1 MSPRPFALTPARL
14 RRWPLPQPSHEGDK
28 DARGRILVVAGA
40 GEMPGAALLS
50 AVAAL
55 RAGAGK
61 LQVATCASA
70 APLVAAAVPEAR
82 VVALPE
88 TRGGA
93 LATAAR
99 ARIEAMAAHADAVV
113 VGPGLLES
121 RTAARMLAGWLASLP
136 AIPVVIDAAALCAFD
151 VDGDAIAAGPALRIL
166 TPHAGEAARLLGCTR
181 EHIEANALELG
192 IEMATRFR
200 AVCVMKGST
209 SYVIDGPA
217 LADGAADAIA
227 SNRYGNVGL
236 ATSGSGDTLSGIVGG
251 LAARGASPFQATAWG
266 VFLHAAAGDALAAKQ
281 GGPLGFLARELL
293 DEVPRLMNGL
303 APKTRAQQQR
313 ERPRA

>member
-1 MSPRPFALTPARL
+1 MKSPRVTAISPAWLKRH
-14 RRWPLPQPSHEGDK
+14 PLPEPSHEGDK
-28 DARGRILVVAGA
+28 DARGRILVIAGA

-88 TRGGA
+88 TKAGA

-99 ARIEAMAAHADAVV
+99 AQIDAMSEHADAIV

-121 RTAARMLAGWLASLP
+121 DATARMFAAWLA
-136 AIPVVIDAAALCAFD
+136 AVHEVPVVVDAAALRAFER
-151 VDGDAIAAGPALRIL
+151 DAETVARGRALRIL
-166 TPHAGEAARLLGCTR
+166 TPHAGEAARLLGCAR
-181 EHIEANALELG
+181 GEVEARPLELG
-192 IEMATRFR
+192 IEMARRFS
-200 AVCVMKGST
+200 AVCVMKGAT

-217 LADGAADAIA
+217 LVAGRTGAVV

-236 ATSGSGDTLSGIVGG
+236 ATSGSGDTLSGIIGG
-251 LAARGASPFQATAWG
+251 LAARGADPFRATAWG
-266 VFLHAAAGDALAAKQ
+266 VYLHAAAGDALAREQ

-293 DEVPRLMNGL
+293 DAIPGVMQSSAVQPSRRK
-303 APKTRAQQQR
+303 AKR
-313 ERPRA
+313 

>member
-1 MSPRPFALTPARL
+1 MSLPKPVAITPSWLARHA
-14 RRWPLPQPSHEGDK
+14 LPQPSHGGDK
-28 DARGRILVVAGA
+28 DARGRILVIAGA

-88 TRGGA
+88 TRAGA
-93 LATAAR
+93 LAAAAR
-99 ARIEAMAAHADAVV
+99 ERISRMAEHADAVV

-121 RTAARMLAGWLASLP
+121 DTTARMLAAWLAELH

-151 VDGDAIAAGPALRIL
+151 DDAERVARGDALRII
-166 TPHAGEAARLLGCTR
+166 TPHAGEAARLLGCER
-181 EHIEANALELG
+181 DDVVARPLERG
-192 IEMATRFR
+192 VEMARRFA
-200 AVCVMKGST
+200 AVCVMKGAT
-209 SYVIDGPA
+209 SYIVDGPA
-217 LADGAADAIA
+217 LLGGGGGVA
-227 SNRYGNVGL
+227 SNDYGNVGL
-236 ATSGSGDTLSGIVGG
+236 ATSGSGDTLSGIIGG
-251 LAARGASPFQATAWG
+251 LAARGTSPFEAACWG
-266 VFLHAAAGDALAAKQ
+266 VYLHAAAGDVLARRQ

-293 DEVPRLMNGL
+293 DEIPALMQ
-303 APKTRAQQQR
+303 APHP
-313 ERPRA
+313 RPR

>member
-1 MSPRPFALTPARL
+1 MKTPRAVALTPARL
-14 RRWPLPQPSHEGDK
+14 RCWPLPQPAHEGDK

-40 GEMPGAALLS
+40 GEMPGAALLC

-55 RAGAGK
+55 RVGAGK
-61 LQVATCASA
+61 LQVATSASA

-88 TRGGA
+88 ARSGA
-93 LATAAR
+93 LAAAAR
-99 ARIEAMAAHADAVV
+99 SRLDSMAAHADAVV

-121 RTAARMLAGWLASLP
+121 DASARMLARWLAHLP
-136 AIPVVIDAAALCAFD
+136 PIPVVIDAAALGALRA
-151 VDGDAIAAGPALRIL
+151 DADAVVASAARRIL
-166 TPHAGEAARLLGCTR
+166 TPHAGEASQLLGCTR
-181 EHIEANALELG
+181 ERVEADPLKHG
-192 IEMATRFR
+192 IAMARRFD
-200 AVCVMKGST
+200 AVCVMKGAT

-217 LADGAADAIA
+217 LAARRPNAIA

-236 ATSGSGDTLSGIVGG
+236 ATSGSGDTLSGLVGG
-251 LAARGASPFQATAWG
+251 LAARGAPAFQATAWA
-266 VFLHAAAGDALAAKQ
+266 VYLHAAAGDALAGRQ

-303 APKTRAQQQR
+303 SPRNAQQQR
-313 ERPRA
+313 DRPRA

>member
-1 MSPRPFALTPARL
+1 MKRPKPTAITPAWL
-14 RRWPLPQPSHEGDK
+14 RRNPLPQPSHGGDK

-88 TRGGA
+88 TRAGA
-93 LATAAR
+93 LAAAAR
-99 ARIEAMAAHADAVV
+99 DRITEMSAHADAIV

-121 RTAARMLAGWLASLP
+121 DTTARMLAAWLASLP

-151 VDGDAIAAGPALRIL
+151 YDRGRIAAGRAMRII
-166 TPHAGEAARLLGCTR
+166 TPHAGEAARLLGCER
-181 EHIEANALELG
+181 DEVVARPLELG
-192 IEMATRFR
+192 MEMAERFA
-200 AVCVMKGST
+200 AVCVMKGAT
-209 SYVIDGPA
+209 SYIIDGPA
-217 LADGAADAIA
+217 ACGGAKDAVA
-227 SNRYGNVGL
+227 SNGYGNVGL
-236 ATSGSGDTLSGIVGG
+236 ATSGSGDTLSGIIGG
-251 LAARGASPFQATAWG
+251 LAARGASAFQAACWG
-266 VFLHAAAGDALAAKQ
+266 VYLHAAAGDALERRQ

-293 DEVPRLMNGL
+293 DEIPRLMQ
-303 APKTRAQQQR
+303 AKRRVAT
-313 ERPRA
+313 

>member
-1 MSPRPFALTPARL
+1 
-14 RRWPLPQPSHEGDK
+14 LPQPSHEGDK

-40 GEMPGAALLS
+40 GEIPGAAQLS
-50 AVAAL
+50 AVAAF

-61 LQVATCASA
+61 LQVATSASA

-88 TRGGA
+88 TRSGA

-99 ARIEAMAAHADAVV
+99 DRITAMAAHADAIV
-113 VGPGLLES
+113 VGPGLLEA
-121 RTAARMLAGWLASLP
+121 RATARMLAAWLAQLP
-136 AIPVVIDAAALCAFD
+136 AVPVVIDAAALCAFD
-151 VDGDAIAAGPALRIL
+151 GDRGRIAAGPALRIL

-181 EHIEANALELG
+181 DDVVARPLELG
-192 IEMATRFR
+192 IEMARRFD
-200 AVCVMKGST
+200 AVCVMKGAT
-209 SYVIDGPA
+209 SYIVDGPA
-217 LADGAADAIA
+217 LRRGEPDAIA

-251 LAARGASPFQATAWG
+251 LATRGAGAFQAAAWG
-266 VFLHAAAGDALAAKQ
+266 VFLHAAAGDALARRQ

-293 DEVPRLMNGL
+293 DEVPSLMHGL
-303 APKTRAQQQR
+303 APTGRRARTRSR
-313 ERPRA
+313 

>member
-1 MSPRPFALTPARL
+1 M
-14 RRWPLPQPSHEGDK
+14 RRHPLPMPEHEGDK

-88 TRGGA
+88 TRAGA
-93 LATAAR
+93 LAAAAR
-99 ARIEAMAAHADAVV
+99 DRISEMASMADAVV

-121 RTAARMLAGWLASLP
+121 SATERMLASWLAQLP
-136 AIPVVIDAAALCAFD
+136 EIPVVIDAAALGALGRG
-151 VDGDAIAAGPALRIL
+151 GDRIAAGRALRII
-166 TPHAGEAARLLGCTR
+166 TPHAGEAARLLRCSR
-181 EHIEANALELG
+181 EAIVAAPLEAGIDMARRFAAL
-192 IEMATRFR
+192 T
-200 AVCVMKGST
+200 VMKGAT
-209 SYVIDGPA
+209 TFIIDGPA
-217 LADGAADAIA
+217 LLAGTRDAVG
-227 SNRYGNVGL
+227 SNDYGNVGL
-236 ATSGSGDTLSGIVGG
+236 ATSGSGDTLSGIIGG
-251 LAARGASPFQATAWG
+251 LAARGTEPFDAAAWG
-266 VFLHAAAGDALAAKQ
+266 VYLHAAAGEALAKRQ

-293 DEVPRLMNGL
+293 DEVPRLMH
-303 APKTRAQQQR
+303 APSGARQRRAAR
-313 ERPRA
+313 

>member
-1 MSPRPFALTPARL
+1 MSAPRVTPISPAWL
-14 RRWPLPQPSHEGDK
+14 RRHPLPMPSHEGDK
-28 DARGRILVVAGA
+28 DARGRILVIAGA

-70 APLVAAAVPEAR
+70 APLVAAAVPESR

-88 TRGGA
+88 TRSGA

-99 ARIEAMAAHADAVV
+99 TRIEAMSEHADAIV

-121 RTAARMLAGWLASLP
+121 DAMARMLGGWLAALP
-136 AIPVVIDAAALCAFD
+136 AVPVVIDAAALCAFD
-151 VDGDAIAAGPALRIL
+151 RDADAIADGKALRIM
-166 TPHAGEAARLLGCTR
+166 TPHAGEAARLLGCER
-181 EHIEANALELG
+181 EAVEARPLELG
-192 IEMATRFR
+192 IEMARRFR
-200 AVCVMKGST
+200 AVCVMKGAT
-209 SYVIDGPA
+209 SFVIDGPA
-217 LADGAADAIA
+217 LEAGQSAAIV

-236 ATSGSGDTLSGIVGG
+236 ATSGSGDTLSGIIGG
-251 LAARGASPFQATAWG
+251 LAARGADPLRATAWG
-266 VFLHAAAGDALAAKQ
+266 VYLHAAAGDALAERQ

-293 DEVPRLMNGL
+293 DEIPRLMQL
-303 APKTRAQQQR
+303 PASARRAR
-313 ERPRA
+313 

>member
-1 MSPRPFALTPARL
+1 MSRPTVIPITPARL

-28 DARGRILVVAGA
+28 DARGRILVIAGA

-61 LQVATCASA
+61 LQVATSASA

-88 TRGGA
+88 TRSGA

-99 ARIEAMAAHADAVV
+99 DRITDMGSHADAIV

-121 RTAARMLAGWLASLP
+121 DTTARMLAAWLAQLH
-136 AIPVVIDAAALCAFD
+136 AVPVVIDAAALCAFD
-151 VDGDAIAAGPALRIL
+151 AGAERIAAGPALRII
-166 TPHAGEAARLLGCTR
+166 TPHAGEAARLLGCER
-181 EHIEANALELG
+181 EEVVARPLELG
-192 IEMATRFR
+192 IEMAQRFD
-200 AVCVMKGST
+200 AVCVMKGAR

-217 LADGAADAIA
+217 LRNGAREAVA
-227 SNRYGNVGL
+227 SNDYGNVGL
-236 ATSGSGDTLSGIVGG
+236 ATSGSGDTLSGIIGG
-251 LAARGASPFQATAWG
+251 LAARGASPFHAAAWG
-266 VFLHAAAGDALAAKQ
+266 VYLHAAAGDALAERQ

-293 DEVPRLMNGL
+293 DEIPRLMHTPPG
-303 APKTRAQQQR
+303 R
-313 ERPRA
+313 

>member
-1 MSPRPFALTPARL
+1 MLPTPIAITPAQL

-61 LQVATCASA
+61 LQVATCTSA

-99 ARIEAMAAHADAVV
+99 ERLTVMASHADAIV

-121 RTAARMLAGWLASLP
+121 TTTARMLAAWLAQLH
-136 AIPVVIDAAALCAFD
+136 AVPVVIDAAALCAFD
-151 VDGDAIAAGPALRIL
+151 DDGDRVAAGEALRII
-166 TPHAGEAARLLGCTR
+166 TPHAGEAARLLGCGR
-181 EHIEANALELG
+181 DEIVARPLELG
-192 IEMATRFR
+192 IEMARRFD
-200 AVCVMKGST
+200 AVCVMKGAT
-209 SYVIDGPA
+209 SYIIDGPTLGRGEREA
-217 LADGAADAIA
+217 VA
-227 SNRYGNVGL
+227 SNDYGNVGL
-236 ATSGSGDTLSGIVGG
+236 ATSGSGDTLSGIIGG
-251 LAARGASPFQATAWG
+251 LAARGATPFQAAAWG
-266 VFLHAAAGDALAAKQ
+266 VYLHAAAGDALAERQ

-293 DEVPRLMNGL
+293 DEVPRLMQAG
-303 APKTRAQQQR
+303 ATRGS
-313 ERPRA
+313 

>member
-1 MSPRPFALTPARL
+1 MKTPKPVAITPARL
-14 RRWPLPQPSHEGDK
+14 RRWPLPMPSHEGDK
-28 DARGRILVVAGA
+28 DARGQILIVAGA

-61 LQVATCASA
+61 LQVATSASA

-99 ARIEAMAAHADAVV
+99 ARIEAMSERADAIV

-121 RTAARMLAGWLASLP
+121 DATARMLSGWLAALHEV
-136 AIPVVIDAAALCAFD
+136 PVVIDAAALCAFD
-151 VDGDAIAAGPALRIL
+151 RDPDAIANGAALRIL
-166 TPHAGEAARLLGCTR
+166 TPHAGEAARLLGCGR
-181 EHIEANALELG
+181 DEVEADPLGLG
-192 IEMATRFR
+192 IAMARRFD
-200 AVCVMKGST
+200 AVCVMKGAT
-209 SYVIDGPA
+209 SYVIDGPGLVA
-217 LADGAADAIA
+217 GHRDAVA

-251 LAARGASPFQATAWG
+251 LAARGATPFQAMAWG
-266 VFLHAAAGDALAAKQ
+266 VYLHAAAGDALAERQ
-281 GGPLGFLARELL
+281 GGPLGFLARELV
-293 DEVPRLMNGL
+293 DEIPRLMNAL
-303 APKTRAQQQR
+303 AR
-313 ERPRA
+313 

>member
-1 MSPRPFALTPARL
+1 MTPRPFALTPARL
-14 RRWPLPQPSHEGDK
+14 RRWPLPQPEHEGDK

-61 LQVATCASA
+61 LQVATSASA

-99 ARIEAMAAHADAVV
+99 ARIDEMAAHADAVV

-121 RTAARMLAGWLASLP
+121 DATARMLAAWLKALP
-136 AIPVVIDAAALCAFD
+136 PIPVVVDAAALCAFD
-151 VDGDAIAAGPALRIL
+151 ADPDGIASSKALRIL

-181 EHIEANALELG
+181 EHIEANPLQLG
-192 IEMATRFR
+192 IEMARRFD
-200 AVCVMKGST
+200 AVCVMKGAT

-217 LADGAADAIA
+217 MTRGARDAIA

-266 VFLHAAAGDALAAKQ
+266 VFLHAAAGDALARRQ

-293 DEVPRLMNGL
+293 DEVPPLMNGL
-303 APKTRAQQQR
+303 TPKRRAQQQR

>member
-1 MSPRPFALTPARL
+1 MTTPKPVRIGPAWL
-14 RRWPLPQPSHEGDK
+14 RRCPLPQPAHEGDK

-88 TRGGA
+88 TRTGA

-99 ARIEAMAAHADAVV
+99 ERITEMATHADAVV

-121 RTAARMLAGWLASLP
+121 DTTARMLAAWLAGLP
-136 AIPVVIDAAALCAFD
+136 AIPVVIDAAALYAFD
-151 VDGDAIAAGPALRIL
+151 NDRGRIAAGDARRII
-166 TPHAGEAARLLGCTR
+166 TPHAGEAARLLGCER
-181 EHIEANALELG
+181 AEVVARPLELG
-192 IEMATRFR
+192 IEMARRFD
-200 AVCVMKGST
+200 AVCVMKGAT
-209 SYVIDGPA
+209 SYIIDGPA
-217 LADGAADAIA
+217 LRRGERGAVL
-227 SNRYGNVGL
+227 SNDYGNVGL
-236 ATSGSGDTLSGIVGG
+236 ATSGSGDTLSGIIGG
-251 LAARGASPFQATAWG
+251 LAARGATPLRATAWG
-266 VFLHAAAGDALAAKQ
+266 VYLHASAGDALARRQ

-293 DEVPRLMNGL
+293 DEVPRLMQMRRG
-303 APKTRAQQQR
+303 RAK
-313 ERPRA
+313 